1 MAWRNAEMLWNDP
14 AIAVTVL
21 EHAIDS
27 LTTFASEALLVPVP

>member
-1 MAWRNAEMLWNDP
+1 MPRVLWDDP
-14 AIAVTVL
+14 AIAATVL